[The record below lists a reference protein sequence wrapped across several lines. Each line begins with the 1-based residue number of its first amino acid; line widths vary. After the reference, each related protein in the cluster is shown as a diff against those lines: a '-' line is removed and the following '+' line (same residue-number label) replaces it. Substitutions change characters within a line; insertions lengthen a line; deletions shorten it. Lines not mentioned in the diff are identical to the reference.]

1 MRIRLFPKF
10 LIFITLIAIVPL
22 IVIGVLTIN
31 INREMLQTL
40 MLEHYIKITTTLA
53 EKIDDKIENIDRR
66 MSFVIA
72 TQNQE
77 YLSSFEQMNILRNV
91 LIASDDFV
99 RTSIIDKTGNEIM
112 VANPKFGKNEYKPK
126 NYSKDKYFL
135 AIKKTQRYQVSPLYY
150 EREHPI
156 IDFYFI
162 LINKYI
168 LKVSIS
174 LDNIAEIVEE
184 TNVGA
189 TGHVFIIDN
198 NGKVILHKQK
208 ELAISNEDLSTEQV
222 VKEAIMRAG
231 VGSKEYKSNG
241 GIDMIGAYAPVKR
254 LPWSVIFQQNKNEAY
269 SSMIKMRRNAMI
281 TIIIALLFAISI
293 SYILTKS
300 LSNPI
305 LKIINVSKS
314 VANGD
319 FSQRVNIKT
328 RDEMHD
334 LAENFSEMIN
344 KLSIYT
350 KMQADKLSAIVYSI
364 NDGLILTEENNRI
377 VLLNDKAAKIL
388 NIPKDSKASLFEIV
402 KNEKLSNALKQISE
416 KPDTIKEVDLSSD
429 KPFIISV
436 STQIITDPMK
446 KTVVGII
453 FIMRD
458 VTGAK
463 EVEKMKEDFFHGIT
477 HDLRN
482 PLASMLGFLKF
493 LLDGSVGQINEKQK
507 YFLEIINRSSNR
519 LLGMIND
526 ILDIAKLEVGRMELN
541 LKQFDLKETAEKVCD
556 SLMSK
561 AIEGKI
567 KLSSEIISTNI
578 TADESLIERV
588 LINLVSNSL
597 KYTFP
602 DGKVTISSKENVE
615 NIEVS
620 ISDTGEGIPS
630 EYLDK
635 IFHKFQQVS
644 GRSKGGTGIGLTI
657 TRYIIEAHFGKIWVE
672 SKLKEGSKFS
682 FSIPKG
688 LKKDEK
694 GEVIV

>member
-1 MRIRLFPKF
+1 
-10 LIFITLIAIVPL
+10 
-22 IVIGVLTIN
+22 
-31 INREMLQTL
+31 MLQTM
-40 MLEHYIKITTTLA
+40 MLEHYIKITTSLA
-53 EKIDDKIENIDRR
+53 EKVDDKIGNIDRR

-77 YLSSFEQMNILRNV
+77 YLSTFEQMNILRNV
-91 LIASDDFV
+91 LIASDDFA
-99 RTSIIDKTGNEIM
+99 RASIIDKSGDEV
-112 VANPKFGKNEYKPK
+112 VASNPKFGKNIYKPK
-126 NYSKDKYFL
+126 NYLNDKYFL
-135 AIKKTQRYQVSPLYY
+135 TVKKTKKYQVSPLYY
-150 EREHPI
+150 EQNQPM
-156 IDFYFI
+156 IDFYF
-162 LINKYI
+162 LLLDKYV
-168 LKVSIS
+168 LKVSVS
-174 LDNIAEIVEE
+174 LENIAQVVEE

-189 TGHVFIIDN
+189 TGHVYIVDN
-198 NGKVILHKQK
+198 NGKIILHKQR
-208 ELAISNEDLSTEQV
+208 EMAISRQDVSDEPV
-222 VKEAIMRAG
+222 VKEAIMKAG
-231 VGSKEYKSNG
+231 VGSKEYISKNG
-241 GIDMIGAYAPVKR
+241 IAMIGAYAPVNK
-254 LPWSVIFQQNKNEAY
+254 LVWNVIFQQNNSEAY
-269 SSMIKMRRNAMI
+269 SSMIKMRRNAVI
-281 TIIIALLFAISI
+281 TIIIVFLLSISI
-293 SYILTKS
+293 AYVLAKS

-305 LKIINVSKS
+305 LKIIDVSKR

-328 RDEMHD
+328 HDEMHD

-493 LLDGSVGQINEKQK
+493 LLDGSVGQVNEKQK

-602 DGKVTISSKENVE
+602 DGKVTISSKENEE